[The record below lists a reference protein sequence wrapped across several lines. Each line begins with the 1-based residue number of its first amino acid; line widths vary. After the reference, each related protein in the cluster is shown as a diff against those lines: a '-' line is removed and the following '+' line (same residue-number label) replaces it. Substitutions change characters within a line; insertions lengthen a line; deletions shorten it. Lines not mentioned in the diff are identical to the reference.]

1 MKKVLT
7 TLTLLITLCSF
18 AFGQDDYHFDEPDNR
33 QYNMTMT
40 SVIFIDGVE
49 DSGQNIEIAA
59 FCGEEIRGR
68 MTNLDMEYI
77 EIPDVFARYFRYLHV
92 NSEVTSG
99 EIITFKAYNHDSGY
113 ELTSD
118 FTIEFVADA
127 MHGDLDN
134 PVEIYFTTPAQPVA
148 QLGTEKFMTL
158 ADAVEAATEGNN
170 TITLL
175 KDSEGKGIV
184 IDKDVTIDFADY
196 AYTFVEQGV
205 GDTPTKSN
213 GFQIKKGNN
222 VTLENGTL
230 NVAEEWKEKFYILIQ
245 NYSNLTVENMELD
258 GTNLD
263 MWSATD
269 GDSYVLSNNSGNIN
283 VIGTTK
289 IIANNDGDLAFA
301 LDACYNPAYTAPVVT
316 LGENVNVQ
324 GRVELTGGQLYTTNE
339 NLTVVAKKTING
351 VDNGHGSVEG
361 WNTISTP
368 IVGGVTINEPAEGE
382 GIHDLYRYNEEKM
395 TWEYYKNT
403 FSTLDLGRGYL
414 YSNVADIDLAW
425 EGVLNIKNV
434 TVSLSYTDA
443 NSLAGFN
450 MVGNPFA
457 YNITKDNFK
466 TTSANLADG
475 YYEIGYD
482 GSWIATTDGGSI
494 APMSSVLVKT
504 DMAED
509 ITIAAKAQSVAKRN
523 ESKSYLAINVANANH
538 SDVAYVSFDE
548 GLGLDKINH
557 RNADIPMIS
566 VPVEGKEY
574 AIAKMNQDVTE
585 IPVTFKASAM
595 GEYTIS
601 ARSIA
606 CEFSQITL
614 IDKQTG
620 NTTNML
626 LEDYSFIATSNDD
639 ASRFVLKLDNGQ
651 QPTGDSHFAYVNNG
665 EIIVSG
671 IEGNAVVRVM
681 DVTGRL
687 VTECNA
693 TESVNIPT
701 ASFRSGVYMIQM
713 MDNNG
718 VKVQKVIID

>member
-18 AFGQDDYHFDEPDNR
+18 AFGQVQYEYHFPKPNQE
-33 QYNMTMT
+33 T
-40 SVIFIDGVE
+40 SYMSISRGEIYINNELYINVDYIEVAAFIDDEV
-49 DSGQNIEIAA
+49 
-59 FCGEEIRGR
+59 RGR
-68 MTNLDMEYI
+68 KLGISDAFRSFLIYGN
-77 EIPDVFARYFRYLHV
+77 PDFDGKDVVIKL
-92 NSEVTSG
+92 
-99 EIITFKAYNHDSGY
+99 YNHLTNE
-113 ELTSD
+113 ELTTST
-118 FTIEFVADA
+118 TIKYQDKAKLGTPTD
-127 MHGDLDN
+127 
-134 PVEIYFTTPAQPVA
+134 PVKIYFTSSQSQPVA
-148 QLGTEKFMTL
+148 KIGDTEYNTL
-158 ADAVEAATEGNN
+158 EEAVEAATAENN

-175 KDSEGKGIV
+175 RDAEGTGVV
-184 IDKDVTIDFADY
+184 IDKGVTIDFANY
-196 AYTFVEQGV
+196 TYTFVEHGV
-205 GDTPTKSN
+205 GDTQTKSN

-222 VTLENGTL
+222 VTLKNGTL
-230 NVAEEWKEKFYILIQ
+230 NVADEWKEKFYILIQ

-269 GDSYVLSNNSGNIN
+269 GDSYVLSNNSGNVN
-283 VIGTTK
+283 VIGTTT

-301 LDACYNPAYTAPVVT
+301 LDACYNPAYTVPVVT
-316 LGENVNVQ
+316 LGEGVTVE
-324 GRVELTGGQLYTTNE
+324 GKVELSGGQLYTTNE

-351 VDNGHGSVEG
+351 VNNGQGSVEG

-382 GIHDLYRYNEEKM
+382 GIHDLYRYNEETM
-395 TWEYYKNT
+395 TWEYYKT

-457 YNITKDNFK
+457 YNITKDNFM

-504 DMAED
+504 DKAED

-687 VTECNA
+687 VTECSA

>member
-18 AFGQDDYHFDEPDNR
+18 AFGQVQYEYHFPKPNQE
-33 QYNMTMT
+33 T
-40 SVIFIDGVE
+40 SYMSISRGEIYINNELYINVDHIEVAAFIDDEV
-49 DSGQNIEIAA
+49 
-59 FCGEEIRGR
+59 RGR
-68 MTNLDMEYI
+68 KLGISDAFRSFLIYGN
-77 EIPDVFARYFRYLHV
+77 PDFDGKDVVIKL
-92 NSEVTSG
+92 
-99 EIITFKAYNHDSGY
+99 YNHLTNE
-113 ELTSD
+113 ELTTST
-118 FTIEFVADA
+118 TIKYQDKAKLGTPTD
-127 MHGDLDN
+127 
-134 PVEIYFTTPAQPVA
+134 PVKIYFTSSQSQPVA
-148 QLGTEKFMTL
+148 KIGDTEYNTL
-158 ADAVEAATEGNN
+158 EEAVEAATAENN

-175 KDSEGKGIV
+175 RDAEGTGVV
-184 IDKDVTIDFADY
+184 IDKGVTIDFANY
-196 AYTFVEQGV
+196 TYTFVEHGV
-205 GDTPTKSN
+205 GDTQTKSN

-222 VTLENGTL
+222 VTLKNGTL
-230 NVAEEWKEKFYILIQ
+230 NVADEWNEKFYILIQ

-269 GDSYVLSNNSGNIN
+269 GDSYVLSNNSGNVN
-283 VIGTTK
+283 VIGTT

-316 LGENVNVQ
+316 LGEGVNVQ

-351 VDNGHGSVEG
+351 VDNGEGSVEG

-368 IVGGVTINEPAEGE
+368 IVGGVTINDPAEGE
-382 GIHDLYRYNEEKM
+382 GIHDLYRYNEETM
-395 TWEYYKNT
+395 TWEYYKN

-457 YNITKDNFK
+457 YNITKDNFM

-504 DMAED
+504 DKAED

-523 ESKSYLAINVANANH
+523 ESKSYLAINVANDNH

-687 VTECNA
+687 VTECSA

>member
-7 TLTLLITLCSF
+7 TLTLLITLCSY
-18 AFGQDDYHFDEPDNR
+18 AFGQYDYHFDKPGVWEGAGMR
-33 QYNMTMT
+33 IGYGE
-40 SVIFIDGVE
+40 VYIDGSIQKNV
-49 DSGQNIEIAA
+49 DYIEIAA
-59 FCGEEIRGR
+59 FINNEVHGR
-68 MTNLDMEYI
+68 QLGISDALKSFTIGGKNQFD
-77 EIPDVFARYFRYLHV
+77 
-92 NSEVTSG
+92 NSE
-99 EIITFKAYNHDSGY
+99 ITFKVFNHLTNE
-113 ELTSD
+113 ELTAEE
-118 FTIEFVADA
+118 TAIY
-127 MHGDLDN
+127 LDEQVLGPGPWN
-134 PVEIYFTTPAQPVA
+134 PYKIYFTTSQPVA
-148 QLGTEKFMTL
+148 KIGNTEYNTL
-158 ADAVEAATEGNN
+158 EEAVEAATAENN

-175 KDSEGKGIV
+175 RNAEGKGIV
-184 IDKDVTIDFADY
+184 IDKDITIDFNTFT
-196 AYTFVEQGV
+196 YTFVEQGV
-205 GDTPTKSN
+205 GDTQYKSN
-213 GFQIKKGNN
+213 GFQIKKDNN
-222 VTLENGTL
+222 VTLKNGTL
-230 NVAEEWKEKFYILIQ
+230 NVDKEWKEKFYILIQ

-263 MWSATD
+263 MWSTTD
-269 GDSYVLSNNSGNIN
+269 GDSYVLSNNSGNVNITGN
-283 VIGTTK
+283 TK
-289 IIANNDGDLAFA
+289 IIANDYSSVTPSKAFA

-316 LGENVNVQ
+316 LGENVIVE
-324 GRVELTGGQLYTTNE
+324 GKVELTGGQLNTTNE

-351 VDNGHGSVEG
+351 VNNGYGSVIG

-382 GIHDLYRYNEEKM
+382 GIHDLYRYNEKTM
-395 TWEYYKNT
+395 TWEYYNT

-414 YSNVADIDLAW
+414 YSNVEDIDLAW

-434 TVSLSYTDA
+434 TVSLSYTED

-457 YNITKDNFK
+457 YNITKDNFN

-504 DMAED
+504 DKEEV
-509 ITIAAKAQSVAKRN
+509 ITIAAKSVAKRN

-687 VTECNA
+687 VTECSA

>member
-18 AFGQDDYHFDEPDNR
+18 AFGQVQYEYHFPKPNQE
-33 QYNMTMT
+33 T
-40 SVIFIDGVE
+40 SYMSISRGEIYINNELYINVDHIEVAAFIDDEV
-49 DSGQNIEIAA
+49 
-59 FCGEEIRGR
+59 RGR
-68 MTNLDMEYI
+68 KLGISDAFRSFLIYGN
-77 EIPDVFARYFRYLHV
+77 PDFDGKDVVIKL
-92 NSEVTSG
+92 
-99 EIITFKAYNHDSGY
+99 YNHLTNE
-113 ELTSD
+113 ELTTST
-118 FTIEFVADA
+118 TIKYQDKAKLGTPTD
-127 MHGDLDN
+127 
-134 PVEIYFTTPAQPVA
+134 PVKIYFTSSQSQPVA
-148 QLGTEKFMTL
+148 KIGDTEYNTL
-158 ADAVEAATEGNN
+158 EEAVEAATAENN

-175 KDSEGKGIV
+175 RDAEGTGVV
-184 IDKDVTIDFADY
+184 IDKGVTIDFANY
-196 AYTFVEQGV
+196 TYTFVEHGV
-205 GDTPTKSN
+205 GDTQTKSN

-222 VTLENGTL
+222 VTLKNGTL
-230 NVAEEWKEKFYILIQ
+230 NVADEWNEKFYILIQ

-269 GDSYVLSNNSGNIN
+269 GDSYVLSNNSGNVN
-283 VIGTTK
+283 VIGTT

-316 LGENVNVQ
+316 LGEGVNVQ

-351 VDNGHGSVEG
+351 VDNGPGSVEG

-368 IVGGVTINEPAEGE
+368 IVGGVTINNPAE
-382 GIHDLYRYNEEKM
+382 GIHDLYRYNEKTM

-457 YNITKDNFK
+457 YNITKNNFK

-482 GSWIATTDGGSI
+482 GSWIATTDEGSI

-504 DMAED
+504 DKAED

-687 VTECNA
+687 VTECSA

>member
-18 AFGQDDYHFDEPDNR
+18 AFGQDDYYFEKPDNR

-92 NSEVTSG
+92 NSEETSG

-118 FTIEFVADA
+118 FTIEFVANA

-175 KDSEGKGIV
+175 RDAEGTGVV
-184 IDKDVTIDFADY
+184 IDKDVKIDFANY
-196 AYTFVEQGV
+196 TYTFVEHGV
-205 GDTPTKSN
+205 GDTQTKSN

-222 VTLENGTL
+222 VTLKNGTL
-230 NVAEEWKEKFYILIQ
+230 NVDEEWKEKFYILIQ

-269 GDSYVLSNNSGNIN
+269 GDSYVLSNNSGNVN
-283 VIGTTK
+283 VIGTT

-316 LGENVNVQ
+316 LGEGVNVQ
-324 GRVELTGGQLYTTNE
+324 GKVELSGGQLYTTKE

-351 VDNGHGSVEG
+351 VDNGEGSVIG

-368 IVGGVTINEPAEGE
+368 IVGGVTINDPAEGE

-395 TWEYYKNT
+395 RWEYYKNT

-414 YSNVADIDLAW
+414 YSNVEDIDLAW

-434 TVSLSYTDA
+434 TVSLSYTQD

-466 TTSANLADG
+466 TTSAILADG

-504 DMAED
+504 DKAED

-687 VTECNA
+687 VTECSA

>member
-18 AFGQDDYHFDEPDNR
+18 AFGQDDYYFDKPDNR

-77 EIPDVFARYFRYLHV
+77 DIPDVFARYFRYLHV

-127 MHGDLDN
+127 MHGDLDY

-158 ADAVEAATEGNN
+158 ADAVEAATAENN

-175 KDSEGKGIV
+175 RDAEGAGVV
-184 IDKDVTIDFADY
+184 IDKDVTIDFGGFK
-196 AYTFVEQGV
+196 YTFNEGV
-205 GDTPTKSN
+205 GDIPSN
-213 GFQIKKGNN
+213 GFQIKKNRN
-222 VTLENGTL
+222 VTLKNGAL
-230 NVAEEWKEKFYILIQ
+230 KVADSEAGKFYILVQ
-245 NYSNLTVENMELD
+245 NYSNLTVNNMTLD

-263 MWSATD
+263 KWSATD
-269 GDSYVLSNNSGNIN
+269 GDSYVLSNNSGNVN
-283 VIGTTK
+283 VIGTTT

-301 LDACYNPAYTAPVVT
+301 LDACYNPAYTVPVVT
-316 LGENVNVQ
+316 LGEGVTVE

-351 VDNGHGSVEG
+351 VDNGQGSVIG

-368 IVGGVTINEPAEGE
+368 IVGGVTINDPAEGE
-382 GIHDLYRYNEEKM
+382 GIHDLYRYNEETM
-395 TWEYYKNT
+395 TWEYYKT

-482 GSWIATTDGGSI
+482 GSWIATTDEGSI

-504 DMAED
+504 DKAED

-574 AIAKMNQDVTE
+574 AIAKMNHDVTE

-687 VTECNA
+687 VTECSA

>member
-7 TLTLLITLCSF
+7 TLTLLITLCSY
-18 AFGQDDYHFDEPDNR
+18 AFGQYDYHFDKPGVWEGAGMR
-33 QYNMTMT
+33 IGYGE
-40 SVIFIDGVE
+40 VYIDGSIQKNV
-49 DSGQNIEIAA
+49 DYIEIAA
-59 FCGEEIRGR
+59 FINNEVHGR
-68 MTNLDMEYI
+68 QLGISDALKSFTIGGKNQFD
-77 EIPDVFARYFRYLHV
+77 
-92 NSEVTSG
+92 NSE
-99 EIITFKAYNHDSGY
+99 ITFKVFNHLTNE
-113 ELTSD
+113 ELTAEE
-118 FTIEFVADA
+118 TAIY
-127 MHGDLDN
+127 LDEQVLG
-134 PVEIYFTTPAQPVA
+134 PGPWDPYKIYFTTSQPVA
-148 QLGTEKFMTL
+148 KIGDTEYNTL

-184 IDKDVTIDFADY
+184 IDKYVTIDFAGY

-222 VTLENGTL
+222 VTLKNGTL
-230 NVAEEWKEKFYILIQ
+230 NVDEDWKEKFYILIQ

-269 GDSYVLSNNSGNIN
+269 GDSYVISNNSGSVN
-283 VIGTTK
+283 VIGTTT

-301 LDACYNPAYTAPVVT
+301 LDACYNPAYTVPVVT
-316 LGENVNVQ
+316 LGEGVTVE
-324 GRVELTGGQLYTTNE
+324 GKVELTGGQLYTTNE

-351 VDNGHGSVEG
+351 VDNGEGSVIG

-368 IVGGVTINEPAEGE
+368 IVGGVTINDPAEE
-382 GIHDLYRYNEEKM
+382 GIHDLYRYNEKTM
-395 TWEYYKNT
+395 KWEYYKNT

-425 EGVLNIKNV
+425 EGDLNINDV

-466 TTSANLADG
+466 TTSAILADG

-687 VTECNA
+687 VTECSA

>member
-18 AFGQDDYHFDEPDNR
+18 AFGQDDYYFEKPDNR
-33 QYNMTMT
+33 QYNMTMI

-77 EIPDVFARYFRYLHV
+77 DIPDVFARYFRYLHV
-92 NSEVTSG
+92 NSEETSG

-158 ADAVEAATEGNN
+158 ADAVEAATAENN

-175 KDSEGKGIV
+175 RDAEGAGVV
-184 IDKDVTIDFADY
+184 IDKDVTIDFGGFK
-196 AYTFVEQGV
+196 YTFNEGV
-205 GDTPTKSN
+205 GDIPSN
-213 GFQIKKGNN
+213 GFQIKKNRN
-222 VTLENGTL
+222 VTLKNGAL
-230 NVAEEWKEKFYILIQ
+230 KVADSEAGKFYILVQ
-245 NYSNLTVENMELD
+245 NYSNLTVNNMTLD

-263 MWSATD
+263 KWSATD
-269 GDSYVLSNNSGNIN
+269 GDSYVLSNNSGNVN
-283 VIGTTK
+283 VIGTTT

-316 LGENVNVQ
+316 LGEGVNVQ
-324 GRVELTGGQLYTTNE
+324 GRVELTGGQLNTTNE

-351 VDNGHGSVEG
+351 VDNGQGSVEG

-368 IVGGVTINEPAEGE
+368 IVGGVTINEPAEEE
-382 GIHDLYRYNEEKM
+382 GIHDLYRYNEKTM

-457 YNITKDNFK
+457 YNITKDNFM

-504 DMAED
+504 DKAED

-687 VTECNA
+687 VTECSA

>member
-1 MKKVLT
+1 MKKILT
-7 TLTLLITLCSF
+7 TLTLLITLCSY
-18 AFGQDDYHFDEPDNR
+18 AFGQYDYHFDQPGVWEGAGMR
-33 QYNMTMT
+33 IGYGE
-40 SVIFIDGVE
+40 VYIDGSIQKNV
-49 DSGQNIEIAA
+49 DYIEIAA
-59 FCGEEIRGR
+59 FINNEVHGR
-68 MTNLDMEYI
+68 QLGISDALKSFTIGGANKFD
-77 EIPDVFARYFRYLHV
+77 
-92 NSEVTSG
+92 NSE
-99 EIITFKAYNHDSGY
+99 ITFKVFNHLTNE
-113 ELTSD
+113 ELTAEE
-118 FTIEFVADA
+118 TAIY
-127 MHGDLDN
+127 LDEQVLG
-134 PVEIYFTTPAQPVA
+134 PGPWDPYKIYFTTSQPVA
-148 QLGTEKFMTL
+148 KIGNTEYNTL
-158 ADAVEAATEGNN
+158 AAAVEAATEGNN
-170 TITLL
+170 EITLL
-175 KDSEGKGIV
+175 RNAEGKGIV
-184 IDKDVTIDFADY
+184 IDKNITIDFNTFT
-196 AYTFVEQGV
+196 YTFVEEGV

-222 VTLENGTL
+222 VTLKNGTL
-230 NVAEEWKEKFYILIQ
+230 NVDEESKDDFYILIQ
-245 NYSNLTVENMELD
+245 NYSNLTVENMKLD

-263 MWSATD
+263 MWSTTD
-269 GDSYVLSNNSGNIN
+269 GDSYVLSNNSGNVSISN
-283 VIGTTK
+283 STIK
-289 IIANNDGDLAFA
+289 ANNDGTKSFAFDVCKYA
-301 LDACYNPAYTAPVVT
+301 SYTAPVVT
-316 LGENVNVQ
+316 LGANVIVE
-324 GRVELTGGQLYTTNE
+324 GKVELTGGQLYTTNE

-351 VDNGHGSVEG
+351 VDNGQGSVIG

-368 IVGGVTINEPAEGE
+368 IVGGVTINEPAEEE
-382 GIHDLYRYNEEKM
+382 GTHDLYRYNEETM

-425 EGVLNIKNV
+425 EGVLNIKDV
-434 TVSLSYTDA
+434 TVSLSYTDN

-494 APMSSVLVKT
+494 APMSSVLVRT
-504 DMAED
+504 DKAED